1 MLEFARSHVPI
12 RTDGKPDTDAG
23 SNVMD
28 QLGGTTPALAGVF
41 APGPQALAAVLADL
55 QGALPSTTVVGSS
68 TAGQFT
74 DAGEHA
80 GAAVVWAIGGALQAH
95 AHMANGLYDSPA
107 DAVARVAAGAGPSG
121 EAYPHR
127 TALVFMDGTAGNGEE
142 VTLMLSG
149 QLGPE
154 VKLAGGAAAD
164 NFAMRSSWVATGD
177 RVTKDALVLAVID
190 SAIPL
195 GIGVQHG
202 HQALSRPLTVT
213 RADHN
218 VVREID
224 GRPAWDVW
232 LEQTRERARELGID
246 PDTLQTPEEV
256 FDFLNRFEAGLTVGE
271 SYKLRVPL
279 ARDNG
284 GALRFGCGVPEGT
297 VLRVM
302 ESSHEAQIASA
313 GAAAREASERI
324 GGSDNLT
331 GVLVF
336 DCSCRK
342 TILADDFWRGVDAM
356 RNALGDVGM
365 AGFETYGEIAMDP
378 EATSGFHNTTTV
390 VLALPAS

>member
-1 MLEFARSHVPI
+1 MLEFARSHIPI
-12 RTDGKPDTDAG
+12 RTDGQPETGAG
-23 SNVMD
+23 SALVH
-28 QLGGTTPALAGVF
+28 QLSGATPALAGVF

-55 QGALPSTTVVGSS
+55 QGALPNTTVVGTS

-80 GAAVVWAIGGALQAH
+80 DAAVVWAIGGALKAH

-107 DAVARVAAGAGPSG
+107 DAVARVAAGAGPSDEG
-121 EAYPHR
+121 YPYR
-127 TALVFMDGTAGNGEE
+127 TALVFIDGMAGNGEE

-164 NFAMRSSWVATGD
+164 NFAMHSSWVATGD
-177 RVTKDALVLAVID
+177 RVAEDGIVLAVID
-190 SAIPL
+190 SAAPL
-195 GIGVQHG
+195 GIGVRHG
-202 HQALSRPLTVT
+202 HKALSQPLTVT

-218 VVREID
+218 IVREIE

-232 LEQTRERARELGID
+232 LDQTRERARELGID
-246 PDTLQTPEEV
+246 ADTLQTPDEV

-279 ARDNG
+279 ARDDG

-302 ESSHEAQIASA
+302 ESNHEAQIASA
-313 GAAAREASERI
+313 GEAAREASERI
-324 GGSDNLT
+324 GGSDNLA
-331 GVLVF
+331 GALVF

-342 TILADDFWRGVDAM
+342 TILADDFWRGVEAM
-356 RNALGDVGM
+356 RDALGGAGM